1 MARASR
7 RDWLEAGLAVLGEE
21 GAPAL
26 TIERLA
32 ARMGLTKGSF
42 YHHFKGMSGF
52 RTDLL
57 AHYESE
63 HTRRHIADAERAGPG
78 AGARLRRLMD
88 LVLTERPD
96 TDRLE
101 IAVRAWALQDA
112 EVRELQERVDR
123 LRVEYLRSLVA
134 DLAEDE
140 RTALPLARLL
150 YLLLVGAQQ
159 LVPPLP
165 AEELRDVYTLALRLA
180 PPENAEET

>member
-1 MARASR
+1 MASR

-42 YHHFKGMSGF
+42 YHHFKGMTGF

-63 HTRRHIADAERAGPG
+63 HTRRHIAEAERTGGSPRT
-78 AGARLRRLMD
+78 RLNQLMD
-88 LVLTERPD
+88 LVLADRPG

-101 IAVRAWALQDA
+101 IAVRAWALQDP

-123 LRVEYLRSLVA
+123 LRVDYLRELVT
-134 DLAEDE
+134 DPSDDDG
-140 RTALPLARLL
+140 TALPLARLL

-165 AEELRDVYTLALRLA
+165 VEELRDVYALALRLA
-180 PPENAEET
+180 PSRHAEET